1 MTNKQSQRK
10 HSEQDANLLASTAPA
25 TPPAATDE
33 VQGVATSAF
42 PIVGI
47 GASAGG
53 LAAFQ
58 AFFSGMPANTEPGMA
73 FVLVQHLDPNHES
86 ILAELIRRYTR
97 MPVFDAVDG
106 VVVKVNCVYIITPNH
121 DMAILNGAL
130 QLLNPSM
137 PRGHRLPIDYFFR
150 SLAQDQRENAVAIVL
165 SGTGSDGALGV
176 RAIKGEGGMVM
187 AQTPVSTE
195 FDGMPESAIATGVVD
210 YQLPPADMAVRLIAY
225 AALASKALRLP
236 VPTVVAQA
244 LENEL
249 KKVFVVL
256 RAQTGHD
263 FSLYK
268 SSTLIRRIE
277 RRMALLQIEM
287 IEGYVTFLQRSPVE
301 VDALFR
307 DLLIGVTSFFRDRE
321 AFDKLDEQLATR
333 LLAGKQAGEKVRVW
347 SCACSTGEEAYSIA
361 ILLYERMQA
370 LKQNYAVQIFAT
382 DIDSQAIATARAGLY
397 PTSIAADLTRER
409 LAQFFILEPGSGYR
423 VRKVIRDMIT
433 FSEQDVIRDPP
444 FSQLDLISCRNLLIY
459 LRGELQAKLM
469 QLFHYA
475 LNPGGMLFLGNSEGA
490 VEVDNLFAVL
500 GGKARLFHRR
510 EVMPLEALGNF
521 LPPMKGP
528 GAALMPHNGKQA
540 DLTRLSLGQQT
551 EQALLQLLAPA
562 CALVE
567 GNGDILHLRGRTGM
581 YLEPAQGDAGIYNIL
596 KMAREGLAQDLRL
609 ALYQAVQNKGVV
621 RRDGLRVRTNGAFTM
636 VNLIVCPVLPGIVEV
651 QPSFRYLVVL
661 EDAPVIEAEPVL
673 IAATTESAVPV
684 DARIAALE
692 QELRTKE
699 KLLRAAIEDADTST
713 EELSSAIEE
722 MQSINEELLASNEE
736 LATSKEELQSMNE
749 ELATVNV
756 EQQNKVVELA
766 RALNDNR
773 NLLSGSGIATV
784 FVDLQQR
791 ILSFTPAA
799 TAIIKLVAGDVG
811 RPLGHFMASLR
822 NYDQLTED
830 IAFVL
835 DTLVAKEIKVQDK
848 LGRWYMLRILPYR
861 TVENVIE
868 GAAIS
873 FVDISEVVN
882 AQVDIADLKKVQAA
896 LKESELRYRSVVSAL
911 SEAVILHARDGRI
924 VACNPATERI
934 FGLPCNELQE
944 LGTFDPLWRT
954 IREDGSPFPR
964 ETCPSEEAFRTG
976 LTQKD
981 VVMGIYRPDGALVW
995 ISSNAVPIF
1004 EPGDA
1009 LPALVVVSCIDITK
1023 RKRTG
1028 VALSQARDY
1037 RLLATV
1043 LRDAHDAITL
1053 QELDGRMLV
1062 WNQAAQRIYGWTE
1075 ADALQMNLLDR
1086 VPPELRADELER
1098 LAKLSLAQTLAPYC
1112 SQRLAKDGS
1121 VLEVWITATALRNE
1135 AAAVYAVAT
1144 TERLIQGGSD
1154 GWAGQDQ
1161 RQVRTRRGADLN
1173 ADAA

>member
-1 MTNKQSQRK
+1 MTNKHPKRK
-10 HSEQDANLLASTAPA
+10 HRGQDANLLAATASA

-33 VQGVATSAF
+33 VQGAATLTF
-42 PIVGI
+42 PIVGV

-73 FVLVQHLDPNHES
+73 FVLVQHLDPNCES
-86 ILAELIRRYTR
+86 ILAELIRRYSR

-106 VVVKVNCVYIITPNH
+106 MVLKANCVYINTPNH

-130 QLLNPSM
+130 QLLNLSM

-150 SLAQDQRENAVAIVL
+150 SLAQDQRENAIAIVL

-187 AQTPVSTE
+187 AQTPVSAE
-195 FDGMPESAIATGVVD
+195 FDGMPVSAIATGVVD
-210 YQLPPADMAVRLIAY
+210 YQLSPTDMAVQLIAY
-225 AALASKALRLP
+225 AALASKALLLP
-236 VPTVVAQA
+236 VPTVVEPA

-249 KKVFVVL
+249 NKAFVVL

-287 IEGYVTFLQRSPVE
+287 IGSYVTFLQQSPVE
-301 VDALFR
+301 VESLFR
-307 DLLIGVTSFFRDRE
+307 DILIGVTSFFRDQE
-321 AFDKLDEQLATR
+321 AFDKLEEQLASR
-333 LLAGKQAGEKVRVW
+333 LLADKQAGQKVRVW

-361 ILLYERMQA
+361 ILLYERMQT
-370 LKQNYAVQIFAT
+370 LKQNNAVQIFAT

-397 PTSIAADLTRER
+397 PTSIAADMTRER
-409 LAQFFILEPGSGYR
+409 LAQFFVLETGSGYR
-423 VRKVIRDMIT
+423 VRKVIRDMII

-475 LNPGGMLFLGNSEGA
+475 LKPGGMLFLGNSEGA
-490 VEVDNLFAVL
+490 GERDNLFAVL
-500 GGKARLFHRR
+500 DGKARLFCRR
-510 EVMPLEALGNF
+510 KVMPQVALGNF
-521 LPPMKGP
+521 LPPMKGQD
-528 GAALMPHNGKQA
+528 AALTQHNGKQA
-540 DLTRLSLGQQT
+540 VLTSLSLGQQT
-551 EQALLQLLAPA
+551 EQALLQLFAPA

-596 KMAREGLAQDLRL
+596 KMAREGLTQDLRL

-636 VNLIVCPVLPGIVEV
+636 VNLIVFPVVPGIVEV

-692 QELRTKE
+692 QELRAKD
-699 KLLRAAIEDADTST
+699 KLLRGALEDSDIST
-713 EELSSAIEE
+713 VELRSAIET
-722 MQSINEELLASNEE
+722 MQSFNEELVAS
-736 LATSKEELQSMNE
+736 NE

-766 RALNDNR
+766 RALNDIR

-799 TAIIKLVAGDVG
+799 TAIIKLVEGDVG
-811 RPLGHFMASLR
+811 RPIGHFMASLR
-822 NYDQLTED
+822 SYDRLTED
-830 IAFVL
+830 IASVL
-835 DTLVAKEIKVQDK
+835 DTLATKEIKVQGK
-848 LGRWYMLRILPYR
+848 LGSWYMLRILPYR
-861 TVENVIE
+861 TTENVVE

-873 FVDISEVVN
+873 FVDITEVVK
-882 AQVDIADLKKVQAA
+882 AQVDIDDLKKVQAA
-896 LKESELRYRSVVSAL
+896 LEESELRYRSVVSAL
-911 SEAVILHARDGRI
+911 SEAVVLHARDGRI
-924 VACNPATERI
+924 VACNPAAERI
-934 FGLPCNELQE
+934 FGLPCRELQKF
-944 LGTFDPLWRT
+944 GTFDLLWRT

-964 ETCPSEEAFRTG
+964 ETGPSEEAFRTG
-976 LTQKD
+976 LPQKD

-995 ISSNAVPIF
+995 ISFNSVPIF

-1009 LPALVVVSCIDITK
+1009 LPGLVVVSFTDITE
-1023 RKRTG
+1023 RKQRQD
-1028 VALSQARDY
+1028 ALRQSSEDR
-1037 RLLATV
+1037 RLATV

-1053 QELDGRMLV
+1053 QALDGRMLA
-1062 WNQAAQRIYGWTE
+1062 WNPAAQRIYGWTE
-1075 ADALQMNLLDR
+1075 AEALQMNLLDR
-1086 VPPELRADELER
+1086 VPPELCADALER
-1098 LAKLSLAQTLAPYC
+1098 LTQLSLVKMLAPYR

-1154 GWAGQDQ
+1154 
-1161 RQVRTRRGADLN
+1161 V
-1173 ADAA
+1173 